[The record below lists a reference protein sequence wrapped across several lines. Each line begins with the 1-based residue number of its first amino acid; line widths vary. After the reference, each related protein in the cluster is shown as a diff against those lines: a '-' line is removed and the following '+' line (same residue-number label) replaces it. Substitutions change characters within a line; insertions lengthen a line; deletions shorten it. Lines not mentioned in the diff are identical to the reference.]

1 MPLYRSLFSHGH
13 YSLSVIQRFSYPG
26 SRVLVHP
33 GKQISRSAS
42 SVLIL
47 KTALLDNK
55 MSFREAGKNEKSVS
69 RNYTIKN
76 KPWCD
81 HLFVPNL
88 RCSLFH
94 LVDENTLRQTQCD
107 IVIIMG
113 CRAYNKTVI
122 LYPINRILSY
132 KEKQPFKRTIFNT
145 TTHQTTNNIHWIRS
159 KNTLQYNMLLY
170 YYILLIIL
178 YI

>member
-55 MSFREAGKNEKSVS
+55 MSFREAGKNEKAAS

-94 LVDENTLRQTQCD
+94 LVDGNTLRQNHFD

-113 CRAYNKTVI
+113 CKGHNKSVI
-122 LYPINRILSY
+122 LNLISR
-132 KEKQPFKRTIFNT
+132 
-145 TTHQTTNNIHWIRS
+145 
-159 KNTLQYNMLLY
+159 ML
-170 YYILLIIL
+170 
-178 YI
+178 